1 MYVALADNQDI
12 TRAGMMY
19 VCGEMDGVQMHR
31 AEDKTELIEQL
42 KQHPD
47 AVIVVDYTL
56 FDINDVDELEILH
69 ERFPEA
75 QWILFSVDLSGDL
88 VRRVIAV
95 SPRFSILL
103 KESPIQENRKKIWRF
118 HFFLLLLHSMTERKD
133 KQKRNRAQL
142 NSQLE
147 AMTAK
152 PVMVNTWMENLGKY
166 LLDISKYVTTGV
178 VISSLFKDVSDS
190 SAIYIIGTVVAVSTL
205 IVGLVLTN
213 KKKKKEE

>member
-1 MYVALADNQDI
+1 
-12 TRAGMMY
+12 
-19 VCGEMDGVQMHR
+19 
-31 AEDKTELIEQL
+31 
-42 KQHPD
+42 
-47 AVIVVDYTL
+47 
-56 FDINDVDELEILH
+56 
-69 ERFPEA
+69 
-75 QWILFSVDLSGDL
+75 
-88 VRRVIAV
+88 
-95 SPRFSILL
+95 
-103 KESPIQENRKKIWRF
+103 
-118 HFFLLLLHSMTERKD
+118 MTERKD

>member
-1 MYVALADNQDI
+1 
-12 TRAGMMY
+12 
-19 VCGEMDGVQMHR
+19 
-31 AEDKTELIEQL
+31 
-42 KQHPD
+42 
-47 AVIVVDYTL
+47 
-56 FDINDVDELEILH
+56 
-69 ERFPEA
+69 
-75 QWILFSVDLSGDL
+75 
-88 VRRVIAV
+88 
-95 SPRFSILL
+95 
-103 KESPIQENRKKIWRF
+103 
-118 HFFLLLLHSMTERKD
+118 MTERKD
-133 KQKRNRAQL
+133 KQKRNRAKL